1 MRNMKMYA
9 QTNPDTSPG
18 VAGLAFPAFAQRA
31 DALVGRR
38 VNLITQTGS
47 V

>member
-18 VAGLAFPAFAQRA
+18 VAGLAIWHAQRA